1 MSLVRHVTAPP
12 SGRATADTDPL
23 YFDLAVHPDPLRVSP
38 SSGAAAKGD
47 LIVVASLA
55 AEASVECRSF
65 TLTLKAGAGEN
76 DLCSSLTGVTGRI
89 SLAGWTGT
97 VNASAG
103 TLTFAPGPGAPAQ
116 TEFGPDT
123 GVTFQV
129 MGLPVNQRVGL
140 SQVDISASWRTPGTA
155 NWQSQTAGLGVGK
168 FPLGFHLR
176 SFVAE
181 PQSVPKG
188 GSVTLRWDASAA
200 THLTLYYDGESHPVT
215 GESSVTVPDMRQT
228 TFFHLRAVAQEG
240 AGSVERTLTVLVQV
254 SGPVESVGRVIVRGT
269 LQVGEIGPAASP
281 GTPLV
286 FPQRLPALPEAHRTD
301 KFGWQ
306 DSHWIRS
313 ALPVG
318 APALY
323 SHTTGQPVES
333 ELHPYVELVY
343 QPLGGS
349 DLVWSS
355 FDGYAWTR
363 VEEPVGPGADPSVA
377 LMVDWLLP
385 LPVPM
390 PLLWTVYRGGGNNTQ
405 VMTRQMQLDGKWGG
419 PVPAPGGV
427 TTQFRPALA
436 DLNTASL
443 FLAVTDRTD
452 MPPLHWRR
460 RHHNNEPA
468 SWSEGARMPGAAATG
483 APALAAFGSRMICV
497 YPSNG
502 SHRMNYHDGS
512 RWVAGAAL
520 PPGPAPAGPPS
531 LAAHEGRLY
540 CVYREVSG
548 RAQLMSYNGTAWTGP
563 SPVSDRI
570 YAHDPALVA
579 TGGRLWL
586 F

>member
-55 AEASVECRSF
+55 AEAPVECRSF
-65 TLTLKAGAGEN
+65 TLTLKVGAGEN

-103 TLTFAPGPGAPAQ
+103 TLTFAPGPGASAQ

-155 NWQSQTAGLGVGK
+155 NWQSQSTGLGVGK

-200 THLTLYYDGESHPVT
+200 THLTLYYDGQSHPAT

-254 SGPVESVGRVIVRGT
+254 SGPVESVGRLIVHGT

-281 GTPLV
+281 TTPLV
-286 FPQRLPALPEAHRTD
+286 FPQRLPALPEAHHND

-318 APALY
+318 APAVL
-323 SHTTGQPVES
+323 SHSTLQS
-333 ELHPYVELVY
+333 AAASRHPYVELLY

-355 FDGYAWTR
+355 FDGYAWAR
-363 VEEPVGPGADPSVA
+363 VEEPFGPGADPSLSVFA
-377 LMVDWLLP
+377 DP
-385 LPVPM
+385 FPM
-390 PLLWTVYRGGGNNTQ
+390 LWAAYRGGENKAQ
-405 VMTRQMQLDGKWGG
+405 VMTRQLNLDGKWVE
-419 PVPAPGGV
+419 PQTISTSV
-427 TTQFRPALA
+427 TTRFGPALA
-436 DLNTASL
+436 ESSLRLYLVATDNTNA
-443 FLAVTDRTD
+443 
-452 MPPLHWRR
+452 PPLYWLRKNDQWTGPRR
-460 RHHNNEPA
+460 L
-468 SWSEGARMPGAAATG
+468 PGAVSTG
-483 APALAAFGSRMICV
+483 TPALAEFNDDKVVCV
-497 YPSNG
+497 YPS
-502 SHRMNYHDGS
+502 HDSLQVAYETFDGT
-512 RWVAGAAL
+512 RWAAGPPL
-520 PPGPAPAGPPS
+520 PTGPKPAGPPS
-531 LAAHEGRLY
+531 LAVHEGRMY
-540 CVYREVSG
+540 CSYRDVSG
-548 RAQLMSYNGTAWTGP
+548 RAQLMSYNGTTWT
-563 SPVSDRI
+563 SATPVSDRI

>member
-1 MSLVRHVTAPP
+1 MSLVRQVTAPP
-12 SGRATADTDPL
+12 SGKAVSDADPL

-38 SSGAAAKGD
+38 ASGGPAKGD

-55 AEASVECRSF
+55 ADAPVECRSF
-65 TLTLKAGAGEN
+65 TVTLKVGPGEN

-103 TLTFAPGPGAPAQ
+103 TLTFAPGTGIPAQ

-155 NWQSQTAGLGVGK
+155 GWQQQTTGLAVGK

-188 GSVTLRWDASAA
+188 GSVALRWDASAA
-200 THLTLYYDGESHPVT
+200 THLTLYYDGESYPVT
-215 GESSVTVPDMRQT
+215 GQSSVTVSDLRQT

-286 FPQRLPALPEAHRTD
+286 FPQRLPVLPEAHHNAT
-301 KFGWQ
+301 FGWQ

-323 SHTTGQPVES
+323 SHTTGQPSES

-363 VEEPVGPGADPSVA
+363 VEEPVGPGVDPSVA
-377 LMVDWLLP
+377 LMVDWLVPLP
-385 LPVPM
+385 LPM
-390 PLLWTVYRGGGNNTQ
+390 PLLWTVYRGGVNNTQ
-405 VMTRQMQLDGKWGG
+405 VMTRQMQLDGKWGT

-427 TTQFRPALA
+427 TSRFRPALA
-436 DLNTASL
+436 DLNTTSL

-460 RHHNNEPA
+460 RHVDNEKA
-468 SWSEGARMPGAAATG
+468 SWSEGARMPGVAATG
-483 APALAAFGSRMICV
+483 APALAAFGGRMICV

-502 SHRMNYHDGS
+502 SHRMNYYDGD

-520 PPGPAPAGPPS
+520 PSGPTPAGPPS

-540 CVYREVSG
+540 CVYRDVSG

-563 SPVSDRI
+563 APVSDRI